1 MEKFTRRQLLG
12 SIGVATVV
20 STAGCSALN
29 GNDDDNNSSS
39 TPTTEPSDSGS
50 FDYPEGFTEKEIAV
64 ETAFGQNSPM
74 LSVSSLQVE
83 FNQALTRDGTTQSNR
98 EVGQFDSESQTALV
112 SSEQSS
118 GQQSATQEFY
128 VEDGSIFIR
137 QETPNAEEPQYQRDD
152 YEWNPQ
158 QLYRLSLLQQ
168 YLTGVEMEVDRVT
181 EQNGTAVAVYTA
193 DSVEDFTSE
202 SIFGS
207 GESGL
212 GELNEGSVSLGVD
225 ENGWV
230 HFADFAFAFGAE
242 GGTEVSVELDY
253 SNHNDATV
261 SKPSWVDNN
270 EFTDLSVEASATVNF
285 DETEG
290 ESVDVIVE
298 SMESADR
305 VDVVVGQQLAG
316 NVQEPGTIT
325 VEASSYTV
333 DGQAAQIQVFA
344 RREGQQPTQVATYQ
358 PTAPASGD
366 TNTTT
371 TNETDTSGS
380 IVAPAL
386 QTFSGQL

>member
-12 SIGVATVV
+12 SLGVATVV

-29 GNDDDNNSSS
+29 GNDDTNNSSS
-39 TPTTEPSDSGS
+39 TPTTEPSDSS
-50 FDYPEGFTEKEIAV
+50 EFDYPEGYSEDNIAV
-64 ETAFGQNSPM
+64 ETAFGQASPM
-74 LSVSSLQVE
+74 LSLSSLQVE
-83 FNQALTRDGTTQSNR
+83 FNQSLSRDGTTQSNR
-98 EVGQFDSESQTALV
+98 EVGQFDSEAQTAVV

-128 VEDGSIFIR
+128 VEDGTIFIR
-137 QETPNAEEPQYQRDD
+137 QETPNAPEPQYQRDD

-181 EQNGTAVAVYTA
+181 EQDGTTIAVYTA
-193 DSVEDFTSE
+193 DAVEDFTSE

-207 GESGL
+207 GDSGL
-212 GELNEGSVSLGVD
+212 GELDEGSVSLGVD

-230 HFADFAFAFGAE
+230 HFADFSFAFGAE
-242 GGTEVSVELDY
+242 GGTEVAVELDY

-261 SKPSWVDNN
+261 SEPSWVGSN

-298 SMESADR
+298 SMETADR

-325 VEASSYTV
+325 VQASSYTV
-333 DGQAAQIQVFA
+333 DGQVAQIQVFA
-344 RREGQQPTQVATYQ
+344 RRAGQQPTQVASYQ

-380 IVAPAL
+380 MVAPAL
-386 QTFSGQL
+386 QTFGGQL